1 MAESELKSPAASAN
15 TKHILVL
22 EDDESIRTAV
32 EKVLIRAGYKVSV
45 AATGRQALQKVQSG
59 CTFDAFLCDI
69 RTPLLSG
76 IDFLREVRKLGH
88 HAPAIFLSGTPM
100 QKDVQELRDLGITSI
115 LVKPAGAKSIVE
127 AVRTILVLAAA

>member
-1 MAESELKSPAASAN
+1 MAESELKSPPIAPNS
-15 TKHILVL
+15 KHILVL
-22 EDDESIRTAV
+22 EDDESIRTSV

-59 CTFDAFLCDI
+59 CIFDAFLCDI

-76 IDFLREVRKLGH
+76 IDFLREVRKLGQ

-100 QKDVQELRDLGITSI
+100 QKDVHELRDLGITSI

-127 AVRTILVLAAA
+127 AVRTILVLAA